1 MSGPLAQSAE
11 RGADNAKVVS
21 SSLTRTIPSS
31 VSFYNF
37 LRVRKNVL
45 NRVSLLLYFV
55 DFVYRRSSLDL
66 LLVIPLSH
74 QMHHQML

>member
-31 VSFYNF
+31 VFYNF
-37 LRVRKNVL
+37 LPVRKNVL
-45 NRVSLLLYFV
+45 KRVSLFLHFV
-55 DFVYRRSSLDL
+55 DFVYRRTSLDL